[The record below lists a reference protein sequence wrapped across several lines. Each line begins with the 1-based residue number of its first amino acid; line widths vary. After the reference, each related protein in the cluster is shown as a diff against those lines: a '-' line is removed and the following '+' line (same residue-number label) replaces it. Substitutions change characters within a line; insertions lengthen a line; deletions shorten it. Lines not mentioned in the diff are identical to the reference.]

1 MMTWSHGDVMMAWCQ
16 VFVVDQADSAPFN
29 RGALLNIGFL
39 EARNLDNFTC
49 FVFHDVDMVPE
60 NDLVLYRCRESER
73 VKHAL
78 RYMVLCDNVICC

>member
-1 MMTWSHGDVMMAWCQ
+1 ME
-16 VFVVDQADSAPFN
+16 QADQWPFN
-29 RGALLNIGFL
+29 RAALMNVGVL
-39 EARNLDNFTC
+39 EAKRLGNFSC